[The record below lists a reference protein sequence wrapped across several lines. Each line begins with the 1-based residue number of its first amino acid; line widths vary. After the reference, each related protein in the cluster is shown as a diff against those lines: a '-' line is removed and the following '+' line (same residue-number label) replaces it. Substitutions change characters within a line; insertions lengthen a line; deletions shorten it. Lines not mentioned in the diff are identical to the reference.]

1 VPYSTVLFDLD
12 HTLLDSDTSERLAFG
27 ATMAEV
33 GVDDPAQHLV
43 TYQSLN
49 QALWKDVE
57 LGRLSPNDVKTLRF
71 EQLFAA
77 LDIDADAAEVG
88 EMYLRGLG
96 EHGELYS
103 GALDMLHAVGEF
115 AVLALITNGV
125 GSVQRSRIAR
135 LGLASHFAAVAV
147 SGELGVAKPDPRIFD
162 HVFSSLD
169 DPNAQTTI
177 IVGDSLSSD
186 IAGGHNAGI
195 ATCWFNPFNA
205 ESGPIKPTM
214 EVTRLTQLADALRG

>member
-1 VPYSTVLFDLD
+1 MTYTTVLFDLD
-12 HTLLDSDTSERLAFG
+12 HTLLDSDASERLAFG
-27 ATMAEV
+27 ATMTAV
-33 GVDDPAQHLV
+33 GVDDPAQHLG

-49 QALWKDVE
+49 HALCTDVE
-57 LGRLSPNDVKTLRF
+57 RGRLSPNDVKTLRF

-77 LDIDADAAEVG
+77 LEIDADAAVVG

-103 GALDMLHAVGEF
+103 GALDMLHAVSEF
-115 AVLALITNGV
+115 AVLALITNGI

-135 LGLASHFAAVAV
+135 LGLDSHFAAVAV
-147 SGELGVAKPDPRIFD
+147 SGELGVAKPDPRIFE

-169 DPNAQTTI
+169 DPDVQATI

-195 ATCWFNPFNA
+195 ATCWFNRLNA
-205 ESGPIKPTM
+205 ESGPIEPTM
-214 EVTRLTQLADALRG
+214 VVTKLTHLAEALGG